1 LLRKELKEKF
11 IEEFTPAEKIFFLRK
26 ADEAITVKGHRPSE
40 DLFHY
45 CYFHTM
51 KERLRGIRPH
61 GGDGHVRFLLVEGMR
76 DIEEALKIYTE
87 RLEKDKSPWHAKA
100 GRQFIEYLSG
110 HN

>member
-1 LLRKELKEKF
+1 MIRKELKERF
-11 IEEFTPAEKIFFLRK
+11 LEEFTPAEKVYFLRK
-26 ADEAITVKGHRPSE
+26 ADEAIRDNGYRPSE

-51 KERLRGIRPH
+51 MERLRSIRPH

-76 DIEEALKIYTE
+76 DIEEALKIYTD
-87 RLEKDKSPWHAKA
+87 RLEADKSPLHARD
-100 GRQFIEYLSG
+100 GRQFIEDLSG